1 MREES
6 CRRKAVHFISRSD
19 EFFAHQPPAFGT
31 RAFIKYIRA
40 PEHREAGPQPPL
52 RCPRAHLRDSQSI
65 ELHVEPLTH
74 DHFTPFVR
82 MQLENALTTQSA
94 HASSSSAQIND
105 DVAAFVPQC
114 ALVHKVLVDIHGENA
129 CRPSP
134 HKLPDS
140 GWARRAHRGFIK
152 QLRSNLRSL
161 QKRVADVP
169 GPKTLDD
176 GHVVLFDAH
185 LFDSTGAL

>member
-19 EFFAHQPPAFGT
+19 EFFAHQPPRALGT

-65 ELHVEPLTH
+65 ELH
-74 DHFTPFVR
+74 
-82 MQLENALTTQSA
+82 
-94 HASSSSAQIND
+94 
-105 DVAAFVPQC
+105 
-114 ALVHKVLVDIHGENA
+114 
-129 CRPSP
+129 
-134 HKLPDS
+134 KLPDS
-140 GWARRAHRGFIK
+140 RRVHRGFIE

-169 GPKTLDD
+169 GPKTLDY